1 MAALATPAV
10 PGKTVTAGL
19 GAPRRAA
26 LRAASLARA
35 YAGVDGR
42 ELLHALL
49 AVEFPGR
56 IAVASS
62 FGAESAALLALV
74 AEIDP
79 TTPVL
84 FLDTGKLF
92 RETIAYR
99 ERLAER
105 LGLTDLRI
113 VRPDPRELAAR
124 DPHGLLQ
131 QCDPDACCALRKVAP
146 FRRALAPFEAWISG
160 RKRIH
165 GAERAGV
172 APIEAVD
179 GHVVASPLATWSRAR
194 IDAIFADRGLP
205 DHPLLAEGYASIGC
219 VPCTKPAEHGL
230 ALRSGR
236 WAGRDK
242 TECGL
247 HRPALF

>member
-1 MAALATPAV
+1 MDAALAL
-10 PGKTVTAGL
+10 PGLTVTARL
-19 GAPRRAA
+19 GPVERAR

-35 YAGVDGR
+35 YQGADGSA
-42 ELLHALL
+42 LLHAML

-74 AEIDP
+74 AEIEP
-79 TTPVL
+79 STPVI

-92 RETIAYR
+92 RETIGYR

-113 VRPDPRELAAR
+113 VRPDPRALAAR
-124 DPHGLLQ
+124 DPHGLLHRT
-131 QCDPDACCALRKVAP
+131 DPDACCGLRKVAP
-146 FRRALAPFEAWISG
+146 FHRALAPFEAWISG
-160 RKRIH
+160 RKRLH
-165 GAERAGV
+165 GDARAAV
-172 APIEAVD
+172 TTIEAVD
-179 GHVVASPLATWSRAR
+179 HHVVVSPLAAWPRDR
-194 IDAIFADRGLP
+194 IDALFAVHDLP

-219 VPCTKPAEHGL
+219 TPCTKPVAQGL
-230 ALRSGR
+230 AIRSGR
-236 WAGRDK
+236 WEGRDK

>member
-1 MAALATPAV
+1 MDGPAPLLGLAL
-10 PGKTVTAGL
+10 GGGL
-19 GAPRRAA
+19 PAPRRAA
-26 LRAASLARA
+26 LRAAALARA
-35 YAGVDGR
+35 YEGVDGPD
-42 ELLHALL
+42 LLAALI

-74 AEIDP
+74 AEIEP
-79 TTPVL
+79 ATPVV

-113 VRPDPRELAAR
+113 VRPDPRALAAR
-124 DPHGLLQ
+124 DPDGRLNLV
-131 QCDPDACCALRKVAP
+131 DPDACCALRKTEP
-146 FRRALAPFEAWISG
+146 LRRALAPFEAWVSG
-160 RKRIH
+160 RKRLH
-165 GAERAGV
+165 GGERARV
-172 APIEAVD
+172 PVIEAVD
-179 GHVVASPLATWSRAR
+179 GHVVASPLAPWSRDR
-194 IDAIFADRGLP
+194 IDAVFAERGLP

-219 VPCTKPAEHGL
+219 APCTRPAAPGL
-230 ALRSGR
+230 DVRSGR
-236 WAGRDK
+236 WQGRDK
-242 TECGL
+242 TECGI